1 MSFWNGPK
9 SLLVCFG
16 AFFLCS
22 LCYFD
27 FLNAFARL
35 GSEKYKIENCCFG
48 DGLHCLISSVALSV
62 SFPLYLSISV
72 LPCLLGAAVKPSPVM
87 DFVGTVLCV
96 KWSWPFRYP
105 DVLFSSGKHI
115 AQLLSLSFFGSWPCM
130 SSIWIFLW
138 AVINTELFLKK
149 LNILE

>member
-1 MSFWNGPK
+1 
-9 SLLVCFG
+9 
-16 AFFLCS
+16 

-96 KWSWPFRYP
+96 KWSWPFQYP

-115 AQLLSLSFFGSWPCM
+115 ALNSFFPCH
-130 SSIWIFLW
+130 FLEVGP
-138 AVINTELFLKK
+138 ACPVFGFFSELLLI
-149 LNILE
+149 LNCF